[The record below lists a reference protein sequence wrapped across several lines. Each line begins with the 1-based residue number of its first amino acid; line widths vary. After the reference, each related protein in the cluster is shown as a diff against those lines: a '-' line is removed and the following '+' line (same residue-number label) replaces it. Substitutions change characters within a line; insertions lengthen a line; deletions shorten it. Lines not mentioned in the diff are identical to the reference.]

1 MKKSAKVWLRV
12 LSLALALM
20 LLCSNTVF
28 AADMDDVPYY
38 SYCYWEGPS
47 RNTAVPMR
55 AMFEATT
62 QISSDSLGIFEMW
75 MAAENGITNE
85 FGIGSSDGEQKLSL
99 QHLTLSPDQKELY
112 MLDAGSDIGRIL
124 VVDTDTLQLKKVIG
138 RIPLTGEKYGVAAYQ
153 DITLEANT
161 DYVLTWYTRREG
173 EGTNAYSVNVMD
185 GANVVATYS
194 FDHAY
199 DFGKEWED
207 HELTFTTGDATDLR
221 LQFVSESNTLGEFYV
236 ESMLLAKADDAEQ
249 KNCLVNGYFD
259 DDDHLTGWTLS
270 QGATPSEMVRDES
283 KHSLYL
289 SNSLSYSKAKGVY
302 VVDAEA
308 EDGS

>member
-1 MKKSAKVWLRV
+1 MIRMKKSAKVWLRV

-99 QHLTLSPDQKELY
+99 QHLWLRRKLLLRLLLKLRPSTPRLSLSPKL
-112 MLDAGSDIGRIL
+112 
-124 VVDTDTLQLKKVIG
+124 
-138 RIPLTGEKYGVAAYQ
+138 
-153 DITLEANT
+153 
-161 DYVLTWYTRREG
+161 RRRRK
-173 EGTNAYSVNVMD
+173 S
-185 GANVVATYS
+185 
-194 FDHAY
+194 
-199 DFGKEWED
+199 
-207 HELTFTTGDATDLR
+207 
-221 LQFVSESNTLGEFYV
+221 
-236 ESMLLAKADDAEQ
+236 
-249 KNCLVNGYFD
+249 
-259 DDDHLTGWTLS
+259 
-270 QGATPSEMVRDES
+270 
-283 KHSLYL
+283 
-289 SNSLSYSKAKGVY
+289 
-302 VVDAEA
+302 
-308 EDGS
+308 